1 MVLSKNIIGIVTS
14 LLLVIILSQTKFFNF
29 LFDSSLGRSILILF
43 IIIISWSNKFLGIFI
58 VLLLALLF
66 NQNTMEGFT
75 TDPSGNTIQTPDK
88 KKENVNMVNSTNANT
103 NANANANDNNN
114 NNNNNNVAAEGF
126 DIIGMETNIKRGK
139 QSKTIATNDS
149 LRVPGSNTEPFNGL
163 YSESYAQI

>member
-14 LLLVIILSQTKFFNF
+14 LLLVIILSQAKFFDF

-75 TDPSGNTIQTPDK
+75 DPSGNTIQPPDK
-88 KKENVNMVNSTNANT
+88 KKEKVNNMVNSTNANT
-103 NANANANDNNN
+103 NDDNTNADENNN
-114 NNNNNNVAAEGF
+114 TNVAAEGF

-139 QSKTIATNDS
+139 PSKTIATNDS
-149 LRVPGSNTEPFNGL
+149 LRIPGSNTEPFNGL
-163 YSESYAQI
+163 YSESYAQF